1 VSVSFYMDH
10 NIQGAVVEA
19 LRARGVDCITATQDA
34 ATTLDDDAL
43 LDRATQLGRVLV
55 THDKD
60 FFAIHAARLSAGRQ
74 MGGII
79 HSLPTQITIGQ
90 LIDDLELISLASEP
104 DELRNSLVRLP
115 L

>member
-19 LRARGVDCITATQDA
+19 LRARGVDCITAAEDG
-34 ATTLDDDAL
+34 TTTMDDETL
-43 LDRATQLGRVLV
+43 LVRATQVGRVLV

-60 FFAIHAARLSAGRQ
+60 FFAIHEACSSAGRQ

-79 HSLPTQITIGQ
+79 HSFPTQITIGR
-90 LIDDLELISLASEP
+90 LIEDLELIGQACEP
-104 DELRNSLVRLP
+104 SELRNSLVRLP

>member
-1 VSVSFYMDH
+1 VNVSFYMDH
-10 NIQGAVVEA
+10 NTQGAVVDA
-19 LRARGVDCITATQDA
+19 LRARGVDCITAAEDG

-43 LDRATQLGRVLV
+43 LDRATLLGRVLV

-60 FFAIHAARLSAGRQ
+60 FFAIHAARVSAGGQ
-74 MGGII
+74 TGGII

-90 LIDDLELISLASEP
+90 LIDDLELISRASEP
-104 DELRNSLVRLP
+104 EELRNSLVRLP

>member
-1 VSVSFYMDH
+1 VNVRFYMDH

-19 LRARGVDCITATQDA
+19 LRARGVDCITTAEDGT
-34 ATTLDDDAL
+34 TTLDDDAL
-43 LDRATQLGRVLV
+43 LDRATELGRVLV

-60 FFAIHAARLSAGRQ
+60 FFAIHAARLSAGQ
-74 MGGII
+74 QIGGII
-79 HSLPTQITIGQ
+79 HSLPTQITIGR
-90 LIDDLELISLASEP
+90 LIDDLELISQASEP

>member
-55 THDKD
+55 TYDKD